1 MSLDDDLA
9 AWAATVRLPE
19 ADADAIFERIV
30 ASAAGPAAPA
40 ARPVPPAERPAAPAE
55 RPVAPAGAPSLDP
68 SWWRGYNAGFAARM
82 VASTAPVRLAA

>member
-9 AWAATVRLPE
+9 AWAATVRLP
-19 ADADAIFERIV
+19 DADAAAIFQRIV
-30 ASAAGPAAPA
+30 ATPAALAVAPA
-40 ARPVPPAERPAAPAE
+40 AAAPRLA
-55 RPVAPAGAPSLDP
+55 P

>member
-9 AWAATVRLPE
+9 AWAATVRLPDGRRRRDLR
-19 ADADAIFERIV
+19 ADRRLGR
-30 ASAAGPAAPA
+30 SGPAAPA
-40 ARPVPPAERPAAPAE
+40 AADPPPR
-55 RPVAPAGAPSLDP
+55 RRLDP

>member
-9 AWAATVRLPE
+9 AWAASVRLP
-19 ADADAIFERIV
+19 DADAAAIFRRIV
-30 ASAAGPAAPA
+30 AT
-40 ARPVPPAERPAAPAE
+40 
-55 RPVAPAGAPSLDP
+55 PVAPALTPVAPAPDAAAPRLKP

>member
-9 AWAATVRLPE
+9 AWAGAVRLPD
-19 ADADAIFERIV
+19 ADADAMFRRIIASPAGPAV
-30 ASAAGPAAPA
+30 APAAGPVVTPRLA
-40 ARPVPPAERPAAPAE
+40 
-55 RPVAPAGAPSLDP
+55 P